1 VVQGYC
7 LELAW
12 KMDHSSASVKPS
24 LPARTAAVAPTALV
38 ASLQRRSVPVV
49 FTPCPLG
56 QQLVL
61 ACIKYTNVSITD
73 VTNGITRTIPGT
85 FSRTFFAI
93 PECATF

>member
-1 VVQGYC
+1 
-7 LELAW
+7 
-12 KMDHSSASVKPS
+12 
-24 LPARTAAVAPTALV
+24 
-38 ASLQRRSVPVV
+38 VPFV

-61 ACIKYTNVSITD
+61 ASIKYTNVSITD